1 MLKPFPFGLAI
12 SFLVLSF
19 KLLSTLG
26 ILPSHSVRSASWC
39 RLLSDLS
46 IPIHL
51 YLSYSTTSLLQSV
64 INAP

>member
-1 MLKPFPFGLAI
+1 MAFCSFGLAI

-19 KLLSTLG
+19 KLLSILG
-26 ILPSHSVRSASWC
+26 ISSHSVRSASWC
-39 RLLSDLS
+39 RPLSYLS

-51 YLSYSTTSLLQSV
+51 YLSYSTTSLLQGV